1 MWARFCEII
10 LGTWLFSSHFI
21 FSTKMWID
29 LALPPF
35 ILICSLLSFYEKL
48 NKMHLLQIIPA
59 GWLIFLGYSY
69 PTPWL
74 PFYYQNY
81 ILIALSLL
89 VFAIIPSNASEHPR
103 AWKKFLNDRS
113 NKSN

>member
-1 MWARFCEII
+1 MWARYSEII
-10 LGTWLFSSHFI
+10 LSIWLLSSHFI
-21 FSTKMWID
+21 FSTKMWED
-29 LALPPF
+29 LVLTLF
-35 ILICSLLSFYEKL
+35 ILIFSLLSFYDKL

-59 GWLIFLGYSY
+59 GWLLILSYSY

-89 VFAIIPSNASEHPR
+89 VFAIIPSNASDHPR
-103 AWKKFLNDRS
+103 PWKKFLNDQS
-113 NKSN
+113 E